1 MNTQKTPRPGST
13 PRPRRTATG
22 GGRSAKAAIR
32 REQVLAAALELFCE
46 HGYAGTSTRRIAEK
60 AGVTEGLVF
69 HYFATKD
76 ALLLELASRQ
86 HTFAGRVLTLV
97 QRAGEG
103 TARELLYAVADGFC
117 GVSTTEAAFIG
128 FMLAEAQVN
137 PSLRSLITTATAVVL
152 DGLGKSL
159 ASHMAAGELR
169 ADASLSAAT
178 HGFFGGFLFFFTQ
191 HRHLGEAAWHREAS
205 AFAHAWAEQCWRGLA
220 SPAALSRYSTNTSM
234 STQPPT
240 KETSKWKPTR

>member
-1 MNTQKTPRPGST
+1 MNTQKTRQPGSP
-13 PRPRRTATG
+13 PRPRRAAG

-46 HGYAGTSTRRIAEK
+46 HGYAATSTRRIAEK
-60 AGVTEGLVF
+60 AGITEGLVF

-86 HTFAGRVLTLV
+86 HMFAGRTLTLV
-97 QRAGEG
+97 RRAGEG
-103 TARELLYAVADGFC
+103 TARELFQAVADGFAA
-117 GVSTTEAAFIG
+117 VSPAEAAFIG

-137 PSLRSLITTATAVVL
+137 PSLRSLITSATAVVL
-152 DGLGKSL
+152 EGLVAAL
-159 ASHMAAGELR
+159 ASHVAAGELR
-169 ADASLSAAT
+169 ADASLSAAA

-191 HRHLGEAAWHREAS
+191 HRHLGEAAWRREAA

-220 SPAALSRYSTNTSM
+220 SLESLSNHSNQASVPR
-234 STQPPT
+234 P
-240 KETSKWKPTR
+240 KESPRCNPTR